1 MSLQTQSS
9 GSANADQQTDQ
20 IWSTPTVN
28 SKTGVKIG
36 NRSSD
41 YSLTEA
47 FVTIL
52 SALMGTLGAS
62 SDVPTNKDDLYSKGC
77 QTQSDFLSPMKIL
90 RTAEDLDVQADRES
104 ALHEYQKYEALYDPT
119 AKKIKYI
126 DPTAFNGENI
136 TALIDAIDNGA
147 ELNDETTTKMKN
159 NMAFV
164 TDYINWLLEL
174 TRNDFLIL
182 IESEKLDG
190 KKHGLTKRQPKNEG
204 DGDVESDES
213 FQKRVLQ
220 KNTNL
225 AFAKMIECQA
235 WCNGVGKM
243 INMLFKQDVD
253 TGNKTNFLNNIND
266 MNAQFYHGYP
276 SCNMHP
282 LNIVCDRITVL
293 SREEYETLSISLERC
308 LTDAIVNGKK
318 VEEKYNLFHD
328 EQTKFEVRNVFNE
341 NVRNAILNSWHGNMA
356 SHLFQRT
363 NKKRMFSAI
372 KKGMFEQCAI
382 ATEAGFNVPDTIKEM
397 YAPPVRKRKRGETM
411 AKKLEDACKRLKTS
425 DKVNEILD
433 LITKGVLAICMAE
446 GNYDLIG
453 LWSDYRTNPKFAN
466 VVVETCSNR
475 QITTIDGRDRIETT
489 KEEVHGWVKTANEA
503 TTEDAEEDESSSE
516 GSLSSDDD
524 AADEA

>member
-20 IWSTPTVN
+20 IWSSPTVN

-36 NRSSD
+36 NSHSD

-77 QTQSDFLSPMKIL
+77 QTQTDFLSPMKIL
-90 RTAEDLDVQADRES
+90 RIAEDLKPDVRES
-104 ALHEYQKYEALYDPT
+104 ALHEFENYEALYDPT
-119 AKKIKYI
+119 TRKIKYI

-136 TALIDAIDNGA
+136 TALIDAIDNGV

-190 KKHGLTKRQPKNEG
+190 KKHGLTQRQPKNG
-204 DGDVESDES
+204 DAETEES

-220 KNTNL
+220 KNTIL
-225 AFAKMIECQA
+225 AFAKMTECQA
-235 WCNGVGKM
+235 WCNGVGKL
-243 INMLFKQDVD
+243 INMLFKEE
-253 TGNKTNFLNNIND
+253 GEEEGEENNFLNDIND
-266 MNAQFYHGYP
+266 MDAQYYHGYK
-276 SCNMHP
+276 SCNMHQ

-293 SREEYETLSISLERC
+293 SKEEYEILSTSLERC
-308 LTDAIVNGKK
+308 LTDATVNGKK
-318 VEEKYNLFHD
+318 VEDKYNLFHD
-328 EQTKFEVRNVFNE
+328 EQTKFELRNIFNE
-341 NVRNAILNSWHGNMA
+341 NVRNVILSSWCGNMA
-356 SHLFQRT
+356 PHLFQRT

-372 KKGMFEQCAI
+372 KKGMFEQCAM
-382 ATEAGFNVPDTIKEM
+382 ATEAGFNVPDNISKM

-411 AKKLEDACKRLKTS
+411 AKKLEDARKRLKTTG
-425 DKVNEILD
+425 KTNEILD
-433 LITKGVLAICMAE
+433 AIQRAVLDICRAE
-446 GNYDLIG
+446 SNFDLIG
-453 LWSDYRTNPKFAN
+453 LYSQYRGNPAFVDL
-466 VVVETCSNR
+466 VVQTCSNR
-475 QITTIDGRDRIETT
+475 EITTINGKDEIKIT
-489 KEEVHGWVKTANEA
+489 KEELHGWVKTATEA
-503 TTEDAEEDESSSE
+503 TVERSEEDSSDAS
-516 GSLSSDDD
+516 SSSDDD